1 MNSLNYISLFS
12 ASGIGCFGFK
22 EQGFNCIATNE
33 FLNKR
38 LTIQKYNNKC
48 KFDSGYIQ
56 GDIFLQET
64 KDKIFNEI
72 KKHNIEDIDVLV
84 ATPPCQG
91 MSDSN
96 HNKKD
101 KDITRN
107 SLVVESIKMVLL
119 IKPKVFVFENVKAF
133 LKTICTD
140 IDGINK
146 PILEAILKNL
156 EKDYNINYKIINFKE
171 YGANS
176 SRTRTLVIGTRKDTN
191 INSLNLF
198 PIQEP
203 IKTIREVISHLKPL
217 NSISEIDENDIYHS
231 FRKYD
236 EKMLDWIKDLK
247 EGESAYNNM
256 LDIQKPH
263 KIIDGKIIINKN
275 SVKGKYTRNYWDKVA
290 PCIQT
295 RNDIFA
301 AQSTIHP
308 KDNRVFSIRELML
321 LMNIPN
327 DFNWSSMSFQDLNK
341 LSINDKIVFLK
352 KNELTIR
359 HSIGESV
366 PTIIFSKIA
375 TNIKKQLDHS
385 F

>member
-247 EGESAYNNM
+247 EGESSYNNM

-295 RNDIFA
+295 RNDIFS
-301 AQSTIHP
+301 AQYTIHP

-375 TNIKKQLDHS
+375 TNIKKHLNHS

>member
-375 TNIKKQLDHS
+375 TNIKKQLNHS

>member
-375 TNIKKQLDHS
+375 TNIKKHLNHS

>member
-33 FLNKR
+33 FLSKR
-38 LTIQKYNNKC
+38 LEIQKHNNKC

-72 KKHNIEDIDVLV
+72 KKHNIKDIDVLV

-375 TNIKKQLDHS
+375 TNIKKQLNHS

>member
-1 MNSLNYISLFS
+1 
-12 ASGIGCFGFK
+12 
-22 EQGFNCIATNE
+22 
-33 FLNKR
+33 
-38 LTIQKYNNKC
+38 
-48 KFDSGYIQ
+48 
-56 GDIFLQET
+56 
-64 KDKIFNEI
+64 
-72 KKHNIEDIDVLV
+72 
-84 ATPPCQG
+84 
-91 MSDSN
+91 
-96 HNKKD
+96 
-101 KDITRN
+101 
-107 SLVVESIKMVLL
+107 
-119 IKPKVFVFENVKAF
+119 
-133 LKTICTD
+133 
-140 IDGINK
+140 
-146 PILEAILKNL
+146 
-156 EKDYNINYKIINFKE
+156 
-171 YGANS
+171 
-176 SRTRTLVIGTRKDTN
+176 
-191 INSLNLF
+191 
-198 PIQEP
+198 
-203 IKTIREVISHLKPL
+203 
-217 NSISEIDENDIYHS
+217 
-231 FRKYD
+231 
-236 EKMLDWIKDLK
+236 MLDWIKDLK

-301 AQSTIHP
+301 AQYTIHP
-308 KDNRVFSIRELML
+308 QDNRVFSIRELTL

-375 TNIKKQLDHS
+375 TNIKKHLNHS